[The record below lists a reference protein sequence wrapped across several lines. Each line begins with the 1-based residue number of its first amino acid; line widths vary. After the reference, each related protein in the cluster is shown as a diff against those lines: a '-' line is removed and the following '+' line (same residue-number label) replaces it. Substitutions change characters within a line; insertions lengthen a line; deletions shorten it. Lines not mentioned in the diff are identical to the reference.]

1 MDHLVSVCVTFGLLK
16 FLFGFPL
23 CSGRTCRGLGSFGN
37 PCLSETQDCNNEK
50 LVCLYDEFNENWVFL
65 GSASVKV
72 IWTSLSPN
80 CDPSG
85 LAFVSSW
92 NGCNAPL
99 GWQTERRTQKAD
111 NSRGK
116 VNDAVREWVMI
127 VLPLIKSRQAHSH
140 KAHFLLS
147 VYLKTH
153 RPVWKWRC
161 WILAAQLMLIGL
173 FKGIVHLKTKT
184 YVFLRCSFFFAK
196 GEVLLTIHC
205 DHRCQAPR

>member
-1 MDHLVSVCVTFGLLK
+1 MSGLNAVASVWNHLVSVCVTFGLLK

-23 CSGRTCRGLGSFGN
+23 CSGRTCRDLGSFGN
-37 PCLSETQDCNNEK
+37 PCLSKTQDCNNEK

-99 GWQTERRTQKAD
+99 GWQTERRTQKPD

-116 VNDAVREWVMI
+116 VNDCGERVSDDCFAPHKV
-127 VLPLIKSRQAHSH
+127 QAGTQSQGSFPALCLSENTQACMEMEMLNSCCSTD
-140 KAHFLLS
+140 AHRT
-147 VYLKTH
+147 V
-153 RPVWKWRC
+153 
-161 WILAAQLMLIGL
+161 
-173 FKGIVHLKTKT
+173 
-184 YVFLRCSFFFAK
+184 
-196 GEVLLTIHC
+196 
-205 DHRCQAPR
+205 